1 MSQST
6 PIKRRGAVSLLFA
19 LSLMLTGC
27 FVTPGKFDSTLTLNR
42 DESFSFSYDGE
53 IFFLGLSQL
62 AMMGSSS
69 EEIFAADGCY
79 DEDTYED
86 RECTAA
92 EIAEQEAEWQA
103 GAEERRLKR
112 EQEARQ
118 MAQMM
123 GGIDPTDPEAGNEL
137 AQKLARQRGW
147 ESVEYAGDGLFN
159 VRYAVSG
166 RLTHDL
172 TFPVLEG
179 VPVPS
184 PFVQVILRDEGK
196 VRVNAPG
203 FAASEG
209 NNPMGA
215 MMMSGMAGGMAAAM
229 AEGANAR
236 DNGGAND
243 GAMPGVPMMDGTFR
257 IITNGHIL
265 ANNTDEGPVGSAAA
279 QTLTWNVSLKTAAA
293 PTALIHLAE

>member
-6 PIKRRGAVSLLFA
+6 PRKRNGAVSLLLA
-19 LSLMLTGC
+19 LSMMLTGC
-27 FVTPGKFDSTLTLNR
+27 FVTPGQFDSTLTLNR
-42 DESFSFSYDGE
+42 DESFSFSYEGE

-62 AMMGSSS
+62 AMMGSNS
-69 EEIFAADGCY
+69 EETYEADGCF

-112 EQEARQ
+112 EQEAKQ

-172 TFPVLEG
+172 TFPILEG

-203 FAASEG
+203 FTASEG
-209 NNPMGA
+209 NNPMSGL
-215 MMMSGMAGGMAAAM
+215 MMGGMAGGMAAAM
-229 AEGANAR
+229 SEGANAEES
-236 DNGGAND
+236 G

-257 IITNGHIL
+257 IITNGSIL
-265 ANNTDEGPVGSAAA
+265 ANNTDEGPVGGVSA

-293 PTALIHLAE
+293 PTALIHLAQ